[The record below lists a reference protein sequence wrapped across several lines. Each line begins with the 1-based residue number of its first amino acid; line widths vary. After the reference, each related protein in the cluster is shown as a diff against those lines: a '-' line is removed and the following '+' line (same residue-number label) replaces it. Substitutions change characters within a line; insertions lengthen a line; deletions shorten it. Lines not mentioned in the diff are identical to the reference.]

1 MVVVLLAGGVLFGA
15 YIRDDLRYEGFF
27 FHASEEP
34 RTNDESARIE
44 IGEIIVIVNRTSA
57 GRISIRTTD
66 LSDGRISHSYTI
78 CTSSGLVCAG
88 KDTFHYQQ
96 NEDSPHIE
104 IGTLWAILP
113 VSYIALE
120 GFHSSIML
128 ELVLF

>member
-34 RTNDESARIE
+34 RTNDESTTIE
-44 IGEIIVIVNRTSA
+44 IGEIVVIVNRTST
-57 GRISIRTTD
+57 GRIRIWATN

-78 CTSSGLVCAG
+78 CTSRGLMCNG
-88 KDTFHYQQ
+88 KDTFRYQQ
-96 NEDSPHIE
+96 NEDNPHIE

-113 VSYIALE
+113 VPYAALE
-120 GFHSSIML
+120 GFRSSIML
-128 ELVLF
+128 ELVLY

>member
-27 FHASEEP
+27 FHASEDD
-34 RTNDESARIE
+34 RTDGGSTRVE
-44 IGEIIVIVNRTSA
+44 IGEITVIVNRTST
-57 GRISIRTTD
+57 GRIRIRTTE

-88 KDTFHYQQ
+88 KDTFSYQQ
-96 NEDSPHIE
+96 YEDNPHIE
-104 IGTLWAILP
+104 VGTLWAILP
-113 VSYIALE
+113 VARAELE

-128 ELVLF
+128 ELVLH